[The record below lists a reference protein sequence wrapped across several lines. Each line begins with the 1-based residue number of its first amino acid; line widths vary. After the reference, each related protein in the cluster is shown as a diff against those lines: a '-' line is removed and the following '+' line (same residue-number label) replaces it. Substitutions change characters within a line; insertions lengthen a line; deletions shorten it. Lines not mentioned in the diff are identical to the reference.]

1 MNSVLNGPAP
11 PLIGQLEPK
20 LKKVGP
26 AADRLGL
33 SHQQATAFLYSIINN
48 SGGNLDEI
56 AVSKSTARRS
66 RATARAKGATSIKDS
81 YTFLIG
87 QINFVGK
94 LLGDLEV
101 SFDKV
106 NRLTVVAVQ
115 EEGNQLLCIAKT
127 DDSTGKVEAA
137 TVKEALDNW
146 GSLME
151 SSLPALTPP
160 LPTPGSTAAAQSS
173 CSSTS
178 TGNSSG
184 SPAAT
189 TSQS

>member
-1 MNSVLNGPAP
+1 MIIPRDV
-11 PLIGQLEPK
+11 

-26 AADRLGL
+26 AADRFGL
-33 SHQQATAFLYSIINN
+33 SHQQATAFLSSIINN
-48 SGGNLDEI
+48 NGGNLDEI
-56 AVSKSTARRS
+56 AVSTSTAWIS
-66 RATARAKGATSIKDS
+66 RATARAEGATSIKDS

-94 LLGDLEV
+94 LLGDLDG

-106 NRLTVVAVQ
+106 NRLAVVAEQ
-115 EEGNQLLCIAKT
+115 EERNQLLCIAKT

-137 TVKEALDNW
+137 TVKEAL
-146 GSLME
+146 MK

-160 LPTPGSTAAAQSS
+160 LPTLGSTAAAQSS
-173 CSSTS
+173 YSSTP

-189 TSQS
+189 KSQS